1 MDLPLF
7 DRAASRR
14 QPSAQARWL
23 AFHRENPQ
31 VYEALR
37 RLALQA
43 KRAGKRVGMR
53 CLWERLRW
61 EVYVEVPHPA
71 GNDFRLNDHFPPHY
85 ARLLMDREPELRGFF
100 EVRGKP

>member
-7 DRAASRR
+7 EHATRR

-23 AFHRENPQ
+23 AFHRANPR
-31 VYEALR
+31 VYEVLR

-43 KRAGKRVGMR
+43 ARANRRVGMR

-61 EVYVEVPHPA
+61 EVYVEAHDPH
-71 GNDFRLNDHFPPHY
+71 GSEFRLNDHYPPFY

-100 EVRGKP
+100 DTRGKP